1 MEMKL
6 SAFSLIN
13 LYLQSQKFI
22 LAPLLNLLKSPH
34 SESLDWDN
42 QLTRELGLVES
53 FP

>member
-13 LYLQSQKFI
+13 LYLQSQFI
-22 LAPLLNLLKSPH
+22 LALLLNLLKSPH
-34 SESLDWDN
+34 SASLDWDN
-42 QLTRELGLVES
+42 QFTRELGLVES